1 MSDDTT
7 VKKMELLFLRVAA
20 YRGLVLSGYVL
31 SVLLALSFLCLLLTE
46 YKTPSPFYLLF
57 LYSVLP
63 YLIRTLL
70 EQKSANQKKEED
82 SRLFPLFCHKYHYS
96 KLRHT
101 AASIS
106 YLVAFFLLGAW
117 HFSYAFHS
125 GTPVLICRLPAC
137 IAAVSLF
144 VRLAAT
150 ICYRIYF
157 RRNPLGA
164 MR

>member
-1 MSDDTT
+1 MSADTT
-7 VKKMELLFLRVAA
+7 AKKMELLFLHVAA
-20 YRGLVLSGYVL
+20 YRGLVLSSYVL
-31 SVLLALSFLCLLLTE
+31 SALLALSFLCLLLTK
-46 YKTPSPFYLLF
+46 YKTPSPLYLLF

-70 EQKSANQKKEED
+70 EQKTAKQKKEEEC
-82 SRLFPLFCHKYHYS
+82 LFPLFCHKYHYS

-106 YLVAFFLLGAW
+106 YLIAFFLLGAW
-117 HFSYAFHS
+117 HFSYALHS

-137 IAAVSLF
+137 IAAISLF
-144 VRLAAT
+144 VRLTAT
-150 ICYRIYF
+150 IVYRIYF
-157 RRNPLGA
+157 RSNPLAA

>member
-7 VKKMELLFLRVAA
+7 AKKMELLFHRVAA

-70 EQKSANQKKEED
+70 EQKAAKQKKEEKN
-82 SRLFPLFCHKYHYS
+82 LFPLFCHKYRYS

-106 YLVAFFLLGAW
+106 YLIAFFLLGAW
-117 HFSYAFHS
+117 HFSYAFRS
-125 GTPVLICRLPAC
+125 GTPAFLCRLPDC

>member
-7 VKKMELLFLRVAA
+7 AKKMELLFFRVAA
-20 YRGLVLSGYVL
+20 YRGLMLSGYVL
-31 SVLLALSFLCLLLTE
+31 SALLAFSFLCLLLTE

-70 EQKSANQKKEED
+70 EQKYAHQKKEEE
-82 SRLFPLFCHKYHYS
+82 SLFPLFCRKYHYS

-106 YLVAFFLLGAW
+106 YLIAFFLLGAW
-117 HFSYAFHS
+117 HFSYAFHAE
-125 GTPVLICRLPAC
+125 TPVLISRLPAC
-137 IAAVSLF
+137 IAAASLF
-144 VRLAAT
+144 VRLVAT
-150 ICYRIYF
+150 ICYRVYF
-157 RRNPLGA
+157 RRNPLRA